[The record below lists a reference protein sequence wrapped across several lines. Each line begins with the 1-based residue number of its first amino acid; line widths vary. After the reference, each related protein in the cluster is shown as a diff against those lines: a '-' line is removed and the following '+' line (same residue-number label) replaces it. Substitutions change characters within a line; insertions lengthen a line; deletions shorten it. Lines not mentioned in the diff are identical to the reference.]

1 MSSSSRTER
10 WRQLLSGYRV
20 GSDKKPAEAP
30 APVPSDMDAL
40 LQDERTDYDR
50 DYDRIVFSAE
60 FRCLHDKTQVFPLST
75 SDYTR
80 TRLTHSIEASC
91 VGRSLGALA
100 GRGLAARGVDVS
112 PSHLGTIV
120 AAACLAHDIGNPP
133 FGHSGEAA
141 IQHWVSQRL
150 VPPDGRPSPFETVG
164 QWKDLESFEGNAQG
178 FRILNRL
185 QSRER
190 RGGLRYTA
198 ATLGAMS
205 KYPRASVLPGGR
217 ERDKARVS
225 EKKFGYFQ
233 DDEALAL
240 ETYRALGLVEREPGV
255 FSRHPLAFLVEAA
268 DDICYAVI
276 DLEDSAKL
284 GLVPIKDACEL
295 LDAVLPRPV
304 TGPVRPPPS
313 HLETRLAQARARAI
327 GELIQACVKVFLENV
342 EAMEEG
348 QWEKPLASA
357 RDDVKKPL
365 DAIRNLTRRYGYESE
380 RVLQIESAGFKTL
393 GGLLDMFAMA
403 VVTDTPNREE
413 KKLRQLLPPDLFQ
426 RPEFAREAAESASRD
441 EVITEAVARLSKYQR
456 LLCVTDYISGMTDG
470 FAVELFQRLSGIKLP
485 T

>member
-1 MSSSSRTER
+1 
-10 WRQLLSGYRV
+10 
-20 GSDKKPAEAP
+20 
-30 APVPSDMDAL
+30 MDAL

-100 GRGLAARGVDVS
+100 GRGLLARDVKVN

-150 VPPDGRPSPFETVG
+150 VPPGGQPSPFETLA

-217 ERDKARVS
+217 ARDKARVS

-240 ETYRALGLVEREPGV
+240 EAYQAMGLVEREPGV

-284 GLVPIKDACEL
+284 GLIPIKDACEL
-295 LDAVLPRPV
+295 LDAVLPKPV
-304 TGPVRPPPS
+304 NGPVRPPPS
-313 HLETRLAQARARAI
+313 HPETRLAQARARAI

-348 QWEKPLASA
+348 TWETPLAAAYDDVAKPL
-357 RDDVKKPL
+357 K
-365 DAIRNLTRRYGYESE
+365 AIRHLTRRCGYESE

-403 VVTDTPNREE
+403 VITDTPNREE
-413 KKLRQLLPPDLFQ
+413 KKLRQLLPLDLFQ
-426 RPEFAREAAESASRD
+426 RPEHARDTAEAPASRD
-441 EVITEAVARLSKYQR
+441 EAITEAVARLSKYQR